1 MMNRLFILVFLT
13 GFLAAEAV
21 FGQSS
26 YDHLRSQILERQQ
39 STRSQIQNLD
49 QQIETYTKRLE
60 ETTLEYDEVY
70 QQYEELNRL
79 IALQQE
85 RLRQMNREQ
94 RQIQEEINL
103 IENNLEELEERLKQL
118 IDQYKETLTY
128 LYKHGRTTELALVL
142 TSTSINQLMVRS
154 YYLARFNDHLQA
166 RVDEIEETQQQLE
179 QSRLDLID
187 TRQRNENALA
197 NIREEN
203 RNLEQQQ
210 SQQKQVVEKLQEDI
224 SSLENLRRRHEEQRE
239 NLENTMTNLIREE
252 QRLRRAEAAGE
263 VPVSREFSLS
273 DEELSAFEEQFREQ
287 RGQLPWPVDNGTIT
301 ERFGVRVNPVH
312 NTRTPSLGID
322 ISAPARSS
330 VSVVSDG
337 YVFGVQPMP
346 GYGEVVFVNH
356 GNYRT
361 AYGNLSEIFVR
372 RNQVLRKGEVI
383 GLSGDENSTRGSV
396 LFFLIRE
403 GGEMVDPER
412 WLQDPRP

>member
-1 MMNRLFILVFLT
+1 MIYRLFILIFLT
-13 GFLAAEAV
+13 GLLTAETLV
-21 FGQSS
+21 GQSS

-49 QQIETYTKRLE
+49 QQIEIYTKRLE

-70 QQYEELNRL
+70 QQFEELNRL

-94 RQIQEEINL
+94 RQIQEEIDL
-103 IENNLEELEERLKQL
+103 IENNLAVLEERLKEL
-118 IDQYKETLTY
+118 VDQYKETLTY
-128 LYKHGRTTELALVL
+128 LYKHGRTTELALIL
-142 TSTSINQLMVRS
+142 TSASMNQLLVRS
-154 YYLARFNDHLQA
+154 FYLSRFNDHLQS
-166 RVDEIEETQQQLE
+166 RIDEIEETQQLLE
-179 QSRLDLID
+179 QSRRDLID
-187 TRQRNENALA
+187 SRQRNEVVLA

-210 SQQKQVVEKLQEDI
+210 TQQKQLVEELQEDI
-224 SSLENLRRRHEEQRE
+224 NSLENLRNRHEQQRE
-239 NLENTMTNLIREE
+239 NLENTMANLIRDE
-252 QRLRRAEAAGE
+252 QRLRRAESE
-263 VPVSREFSLS
+263 EDVPVRREFSMNE
-273 DEELSAFEEQFREQ
+273 EELMAFEERFREQ

-312 NTRTPSLGID
+312 NTRTPNLGID
-322 ISAPARSS
+322 IAAPASSS

-346 GYGEVVFVNH
+346 GYGDVIFVNH

-361 AYGNLSEIFVR
+361 AYGNMSEIFVR
-372 RNQVLRKGEVI
+372 RNQILRKGEVI

-396 LFFLIRE
+396 LFFLIRD
-403 GGEMVDPER
+403 GGEMVDPEQ
-412 WLQDPRP
+412 WLQDPQP